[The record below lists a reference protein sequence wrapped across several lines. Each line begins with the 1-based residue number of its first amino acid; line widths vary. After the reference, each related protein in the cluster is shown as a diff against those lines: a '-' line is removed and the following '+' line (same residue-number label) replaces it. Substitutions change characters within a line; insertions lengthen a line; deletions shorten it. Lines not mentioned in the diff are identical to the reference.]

1 MDQTTINGMEEK
13 KYLDNIQAVYDAN
26 NKSVETM
33 ATPVVPASK
42 KLEDNGI
49 SLYVDED
56 GVLKCKPT
64 RYAKPVAKYLES
76 RGLVVKENEKH
87 STALDM
93 MAGFAKEF

>member
-13 KYLDNIQAVYDAN
+13 KYLENIQAVYDAN
-26 NKSVETM
+26 LKPVDSM

-42 KLEDNGI
+42 TLEDNGI
-49 SLYVDED
+49 SLYVED
-56 GVLKCKPT
+56 GVLKCKST
-64 RYAKPVAKYLES
+64 RCATAVAKYLES
-76 RGLVVKENEKH
+76 RGLVKGNEKH

>member
-26 NKSVETM
+26 SKTVETM

-42 KLEDNGI
+42 TLEDNGI
-49 SLYVDED
+49 SLYVED
-56 GVLKCKPT
+56 GKMKCKST
-64 RYAKPVAKYLES
+64 RYATCVNKYLES
-76 RGLVVKENEKH
+76 RGLIKENEKH

>member
-1 MDQTTINGMEEK
+1 MDQTTINEMEEK

-26 NKSVETM
+26 NKPVETM

-42 KLEDNGI
+42 KLEGNGI
-49 SLYVDED
+49 SLFVED
-56 GVLKCKPT
+56 GVLKCKST
-64 RYAKPVAKYLES
+64 RYANAVAKYLES
-76 RGLVVKENEKH
+76 RGLVKENEKH